1 MEFGIAVMVMVVAIF
16 VLWSNYQDIKLIK
29 HYQQQR
35 MLPRP
40 NPSTECGVYPWW
52 HSGFPSGGFHVGP
65 WNWSRQQYYYHP
77 GVGWYASP
85 FPLG

>member
-1 MEFGIAVMVMVVAIF
+1 MEFGVAIIAIMVAVF

-29 HYQQQR
+29 CYQQKR
-35 MLPRP
+35 MLEQRTR
-40 NPSTECGVYPWW
+40 PSTPVPW
-52 HSGFPSGGFHVGP
+52 HSGFPYGGFHTGP

-85 FPLG
+85 FSL